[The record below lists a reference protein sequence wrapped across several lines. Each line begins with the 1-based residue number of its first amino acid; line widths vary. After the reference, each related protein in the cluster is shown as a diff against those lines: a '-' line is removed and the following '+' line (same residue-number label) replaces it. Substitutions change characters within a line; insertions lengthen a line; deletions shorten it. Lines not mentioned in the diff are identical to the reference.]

1 MIERFTGGDAG
12 KSWLIDQVPAKRI
25 GKADEVADL
34 IVYVATGKSTYI
46 TGQSLS
52 IDGGITA

>member
-1 MIERFTGGDAG
+1 MSRSIPTASTRSNCATEP
-12 KSWLIDQVPAKRI
+12 SVP
-25 GKADEVADL
+25 DL
-34 IVYVATGKSTYI
+34 IVYAATGKSTYI